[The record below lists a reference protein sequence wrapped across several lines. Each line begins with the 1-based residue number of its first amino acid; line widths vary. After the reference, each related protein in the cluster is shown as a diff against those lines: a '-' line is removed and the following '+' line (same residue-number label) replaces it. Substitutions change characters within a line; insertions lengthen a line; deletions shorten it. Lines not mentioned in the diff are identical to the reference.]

1 MMTRKV
7 EIKFNISTTTK
18 TSFASPL
25 DISIDSWNS
34 ASTAQAPA
42 HHSHLGFRK
51 SCRFC
56 PAIFFSCSL
65 FLFQK
70 NLALQPFSPS
80 LKPEF
85 YLGLRNLAL
94 QPFSS
99 SLKPESICPAPHP
112 GDKVADHPHHPEKC
126 SSSRKSGRNSGSP
139 NMWIKRYCQKGFY
152 L

>member
-1 MMTRKV
+1 MTRKV
-7 EIKFNISTTTK
+7 HKKFNISTTK

-25 DISIDSWNS
+25 DISIDSRNC

-51 SCRFC
+51 T
-56 PAIFFSCSL
+56 AH
-65 FLFQK
+65 
-70 NLALQPFSPS
+70 LASQPFSPS

-126 SSSRKSGRNSGSP
+126 CLPESQAGTVGHQICGLKV
-139 NMWIKRYCQKGFY
+139 IVKKDFICHCICQSVQTK
-152 L
+152 